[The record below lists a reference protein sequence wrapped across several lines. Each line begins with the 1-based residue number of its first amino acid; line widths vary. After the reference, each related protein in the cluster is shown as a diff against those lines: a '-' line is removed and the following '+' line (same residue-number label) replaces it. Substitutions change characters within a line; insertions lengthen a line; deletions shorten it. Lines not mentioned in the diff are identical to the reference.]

1 MLYLK
6 DTPINQILSMNEMI
20 EAVEDTLKEVALG
33 RGFELPRRRIHH
45 PNRMIFGLLPGSV
58 HGAMG
63 AYLQTDLDRRI
74 HHETV
79 ILYSVETGEPLILF
93 QDCAVNENRTAAAGA
108 IGAKYLARADARR
121 VALFGSAVHAESQL
135 KAVAAVR
142 DLTQVRV
149 YSPTPERRESLA
161 EKLGADLK
169 ISVRAVA
176 RAEEALENADIV
188 ITATDSKTPVFD
200 GEQLSEG
207 SHITSIA
214 NGDKTRTRQEIDTAT
229 IRRADPI
236 FVTSK
241 ETVCVN
247 ESDIFRAV
255 RDRTISWDRV
265 QEISSLLLDRVAG
278 RTDDRQITLFKLQ
291 GTGIMDVAIGLRA
304 YEKLKEGNQVQRL

>member
-1 MLYLK
+1 
-6 DTPINQILSMNEMI
+6 
-20 EAVEDTLKEVALG
+20 
-33 RGFELPRRRIHH
+33 
-45 PNRMIFGLLPGSV
+45 
-58 HGAMG
+58 MG

-200 GEQLSEG
+200 GEQSSEG

-304 YEKLKEGNQVQRL
+304 YEKLKDGNQVQRL